1 MAHHAQTLQYADE
14 KTRPL
19 FGLSFVEAPA
29 VVVVYALAHAILPR
43 ALLRGVAPLIPAAL
57 TWLTLVLTHQVRVE
71 PYIAQMYGFLVR
83 RLFGEIKTKARV
95 HTILE
100 VDGFTRD
107 ALTEEDQDL
116 RLVGRLQGLLA
127 ALGAGGA
134 LQLLVI
140 NNARDKAAIIAE
152 ERAAPAAPT
161 PWLQELHTR
170 SLMRLERGTVKQ
182 SNLRFYVVVYA
193 PVRALPGL
201 TRVTHGLGLDDADDV
216 GIDDLVDGV
225 RDTLTTMGL
234 SARVV
239 SAVADTGGAPCP
251 KGETLTALP
260 LSRGLHAASTYMLW
274 PPGDTDPGFLDPLV
288 ALDGAYRLAVWI
300 TGTDPA
306 RERERLAMRQRQN
319 GAALFAGLVNG
330 KRPDVDAGAAVDET
344 DAMILQ
350 LRRPEQGVVRCG
362 VYLTGLGATPRDA
375 RRTVRRAITLLR
387 QRIAARPATGLG
399 HQQPLYQATLPGADT
414 AHRAWRMAADTASNT
429 YPFNRKNPTTPAGYR
444 LGITDRGEDVRF
456 DPEDESLRN
465 ALCVIVGLSGMGKTQ
480 LTLKVL
486 KLHLLRHGRAT
497 ILDRSGHYGP
507 LGTLVHATTVRTA
520 QELAATPIDTQMVI
534 VDMRGQ
540 RELDQTMMD
549 ALDRRVQTVV
559 GDRLHMFILEEAW
572 QLEHLGAGLWV
583 NDLARRGRHWAGF
596 VWWITHEP
604 EDLIKHPQIKSMFS
618 AAATKIVF
626 ALDDKDGTA
635 TKIAG
640 ALGATPKEI
649 QLIKSLP
656 IGHCYLMRH
665 NKTRGSIVRGEVNVQ
680 VDPDEQWLFE
690 SDPRS
695 WQYKRREVEIS
706 TRDGDVWGAVR
717 HLADTVPFAAE
728 VDL

>member
-1 MAHHAQTLQYADE
+1 
-14 KTRPL
+14 
-19 FGLSFVEAPA
+19 
-29 VVVVYALAHAILPR
+29 
-43 ALLRGVAPLIPAAL
+43 
-57 TWLTLVLTHQVRVE
+57 
-71 PYIAQMYGFLVR
+71 
-83 RLFGEIKTKARV
+83 
-95 HTILE
+95 
-100 VDGFTRD
+100 
-107 ALTEEDQDL
+107 
-116 RLVGRLQGLLA
+116 
-127 ALGAGGA
+127 
-134 LQLLVI
+134 
-140 NNARDKAAIIAE
+140 
-152 ERAAPAAPT
+152 
-161 PWLQELHTR
+161 
-170 SLMRLERGTVKQ
+170 
-182 SNLRFYVVVYA
+182 
-193 PVRALPGL
+193 
-201 TRVTHGLGLDDADDV
+201 
-216 GIDDLVDGV
+216 
-225 RDTLTTMGL
+225 
-234 SARVV
+234 
-239 SAVADTGGAPCP
+239 
-251 KGETLTALP
+251 
-260 LSRGLHAASTYMLW
+260 
-274 PPGDTDPGFLDPLV
+274 
-288 ALDGAYRLAVWI
+288 
-300 TGTDPA
+300 
-306 RERERLAMRQRQN
+306 
-319 GAALFAGLVNG
+319 
-330 KRPDVDAGAAVDET
+330 
-344 DAMILQ
+344 MILQ

-362 VYLTGLGATPRDA
+362 VYLTALGATPRDA

-387 QRIAARPATGLG
+387 QRIAARPASGLG

-414 AHRAWRMAADTASNT
+414 AQRAWRMTADTASNT

-486 KLHLLRHGRAT
+486 KLHLMRHGRAT

-507 LGTLVHATTVRTA
+507 LGTLVHAVTVRTA
-520 QELAATPIDTQMVI
+520 TELAATPIDTQMVI

-540 RELDQTMMD
+540 RELDQAMMD
-549 ALDRRVQTVV
+549 ALDQRVQTVI
-559 GDRLHMFILEEAW
+559 GERLHMFILEEAW

-626 ALDDKDGTA
+626 ALDDKEGTA

-649 QLIKSLP
+649 QLIKALS

-695 WQYKRREVEIS
+695 WQYKRREVEI
-706 TRDGDVWGAVR
+706 TKRDGDVWGAVR
-717 HLADTVPFAAE
+717 YLADTVPFGAE
-728 VDL
+728 VDA